1 MVTKIFFRVFTTRF
15 YSILCFPFRSIK
27 GFEYILCNASL
38 IVIFIFYIDVQLI
51 WPHLLKKYSCIYG
64 VALALLLKIL
74 WLYMCGSPYPVYKY
88 WLLCFICPR
97 RRHVLKQLIHVFS
110 TYVSSSNSTSLF
122 SSPFLLTDLDLISC
136 HIYTSPCPTFY

>member
-64 VALALLLKIL
+64 VALALLLKSFDYICVGHLIL
-74 WLYMCGSPYPVYKY
+74 YINIDYC
-88 WLLCFICPR
+88 
-97 RRHVLKQLIHVFS
+97 
-110 TYVSSSNSTSLF
+110 VSFAPGGGMS
-122 SSPFLLTDLDLISC
+122 
-136 HIYTSPCPTFY
+136 